1 MAKTYR
7 EVRRALMDAGWRL
20 TRQRGSHEI
29 WMHPEHPRR
38 VVVAG
43 KESDTV
49 PPGTL
54 GSIRRAT
61 GLEHLR

>member
-1 MAKTYR
+1 
-7 EVRRALMDAGWRL
+7 MDAGWRL
-20 TRQRGSHEI
+20 VRHRGSHEV

-54 GSIRRAT
+54 DSIRRAT